1 MTRLL
6 NRAETGYL
14 LNKAARRWN
23 AAFVALL
30 RENGV
35 ADIKPSFGAVMVPL
49 YEEDGLRLGEVA
61 ARAGLSK
68 QTVTSLVRRIEDIG
82 YVERRPDAQDGRATR
97 LHLTAKARDVETVV
111 ETVLGHLGRLT
122 TGLAGGKDFQPVAA
136 WLRSMAEQKTLIE
149 DRQ

>member
-1 MTRLL
+1 MTQLL
-6 NRAETGYL
+6 HRTETGYL

-30 RENGV
+30 RDTGI

-82 YVERRPDAQDGRATR
+82 YVERRADARDGRATR
-97 LHLTAKARDVETVV
+97 LHLTAKARAVEPAV
-111 ETVLGHLGRLT
+111 ESVLGHLDRLT
-122 TGLAGGKDFQPVAA
+122 SGLAGSTGFQPVAA
-136 WLRSMAEQKTLIE
+136 WLRSMAEQQTLGE

>member
-1 MTRLL
+1 MAQRL

-23 AAFVALL
+23 AVFVALL
-30 RENGV
+30 REH
-35 ADIKPSFGAVMVPL
+35 AITDIKPSFGAVMVPL

-61 ARAGLSK
+61 ARAGLCK

-82 YVERRPDAQDGRATR
+82 YVERRADARDGRATR
-97 LHLTAKARDVETVV
+97 LHLTAKARAVEPAV
-111 ETVLGHLGRLT
+111 ESVLDHLDHLT
-122 TGLAGGKDFQPVAA
+122 TALAAGKEFQPVAA
-136 WLRSMAEQKTLIE
+136 WLRSMAEQKILDE